1 MMRARFAAV
10 VAVLAGLPA
19 AGSAAADLV
28 QVRLIDDKFDPAEIV
43 LEHGKPY
50 RLHIENVGHEMHEF
64 SARAFFRAAQVAN
77 PAATLTNEA
86 SEVVLQPG
94 QSRDI
99 DLVAPAAAGTYELTC
114 PDHDWDGMI
123 GKIVVR

>member
-1 MMRARFAAV
+1 MRVRLAVAAL
-10 VAVLAGLPA
+10 VLAGLPA
-19 AGSAAADLV
+19 TGSVAADLV
-28 QVRLIDDKFDPAEIV
+28 QVRLIDDKFDPSEIV

-64 SARAFFRAAQVAN
+64 SARAFFGAAQVAN
-77 PAATLTNEA
+77 AATALTNEA

-99 DLVAPAAAGTYELTC
+99 DLVAPAAGTYELTC
-114 PDHDWDGMI
+114 PDHDWDGMV
-123 GKIVVR
+123 GNIVVR

>member
-1 MMRARFAAV
+1 MRRGRLAVAAL
-10 VAVLAGLPA
+10 VLAALPTAGRA
-19 AGSAAADLV
+19 AGDLV

-43 LEHGKPY
+43 LERGKPY

-77 PAATLTNEA
+77 EATILTNDG

-94 QSRDI
+94 QSSDI
-99 DLVAPAAAGTYELTC
+99 DLVAPAAAGTYALTC
-114 PDHDWDGMI
+114 PDHDWDGMV

>member
-1 MMRARFAAV
+1 MRHTRLV
-10 VAVLAGLPA
+10 VASLVLAALPA
-19 AGSAAADLV
+19 AAADLV
-28 QVRLIDDKFDPAEIV
+28 QVRLVDDRFDPAEIV

-64 SARAFFRAAQVAN
+64 SARAFFHAAQIAD
-77 PAATLTNEA
+77 AAVTLTNEA

-94 QSRDI
+94 QSRDV
-99 DLVAPAAAGTYELTC
+99 DLVAPAPGTYALTC
-114 PDHDWDGMI
+114 PDHDWDGMV

>member
-1 MMRARFAAV
+1 MMRARFA
-10 VAVLAGLPA
+10 VAALALAGLPA
-19 AGSAAADLV
+19 AGAVAADLV
-28 QVRLIDDKFDPAEIV
+28 QVRLVDDKFDPAEIV

-64 SARAFFRAAQVAN
+64 FARTFFHAAQV
-77 PAATLTNEA
+77 PDAASVLSNEA
-86 SEVVLQPG
+86 SEIVLQPG

-99 DLVAPAAAGTYELTC
+99 DLVAPAPGTYELTC
-114 PDHDWDGMI
+114 PDHDWDGMV

>member
-1 MMRARFAAV
+1 MRARLAV
-10 VAVLAGLPA
+10 ALLGLAGLPA

-64 SARAFFRAAQVAN
+64 SARAFFGAAQVAN
-77 PAATLTNEA
+77 AATSLTNEA

-99 DLVAPAAAGTYELTC
+99 DLVAPTAGTYELTC
-114 PDHDWDGMI
+114 PDHDWDGMV
-123 GKIVVR
+123 GNIVVR